1 MIFPLSLA
9 HLFALGVFKLCVL
22 LLFISPPWAALPLGL
37 YVLLCAL
44 APLFPRFGF
53 FLPILSRGS
62 RRASR
67 VALSF
72 DDGPDPEVTP
82 QVLDLLDRHGL
93 KAAFF
98 LIGEKAQ
105 AHPELVREILRRGH
119 EVGNHTW
126 HHDPFLM
133 LKGRKRLREEVRGG
147 QEILKGFG
155 ILPAAF
161 RPPVGITSPALWRL
175 LIEEGMFC
183 LNFSLRAGDMGNR
196 RIGHLAK
203 RLLGRVRPGDLLLL
217 HDVRPPKAQVQDLLR
232 EFEALLQGLK
242 AKHLEV
248 VPVSALVGRQ
258 IMKREVVSGSTAE
271 SFYDDLAAT
280 YDHEQFE
287 TGVSLAR
294 RTEQALFEARLPE
307 LLRGTERVLEIGAGT
322 GIFTLPLAARAREVL
337 AVDISRNML
346 KLLEAKAQAAGVRNI
361 TTLAAN
367 VEQVALEGP
376 FDLVCAFSALEYMQ
390 DLPGLI
396 LGLAPRMAP
405 GGRIYLL
412 TARTSLFRFFTQIGN
427 ALRQGL
433 WLRARSRREM
443 TRMLTAAGFEVVQI
457 RGHLL
462 RCLISGGMLLEVEAR
477 MATRS
482 TTEKNR

>member
-1 MIFPLSLA
+1 MILPLSIA
-9 HLFALGVFKLCVL
+9 HLVALGVLKLVII

-37 YVLLCAL
+37 YVLFCAF

-62 RRASR
+62 RKQPR

-82 QVLDLLDRHGL
+82 RVLDLLDQHGV

-119 EVGNHTW
+119 EVGNHSW
-126 HHDPFLM
+126 HHFPFLM
-133 LKGRKRLREEVRGG
+133 LKGRRTLRQEIAKG
-147 QEILKGFG
+147 QEILKTFG
-155 ILPAAF
+155 ILPVAF
-161 RPPVGITSPALWRL
+161 RPPVGVTSPALWRI

-183 LNFSLRAGDMGNR
+183 LNFSRRAGDMGNR
-196 RIGHLAK
+196 RIRNLAA
-203 RLLGRVRPGDLLLL
+203 RLLDKVRPGDLLLL
-217 HDVRPPKAQVQDLLR
+217 HDVRPPEGGTDYLLQ
-232 EFEALLQGLK
+232 EFEAVLAGLK
-242 AKHLEV
+242 ARQLEV
-248 VPVSALVGRQ
+248 VPVSTLVGRQ
-258 IMKREVVSGSTAE
+258 IMKREAVSGSAAE
-271 SFYDDLAAT
+271 AFYDDLAAT

-294 RTEQALFEARLPE
+294 RTEQALFEARLPA
-307 LLRGTERVLEIGAGT
+307 LLRGGERVLEIGAGT
-322 GIFTLPLAARAREVL
+322 GIFTLPIAAKAGEVL

-346 KLLEAKAQAAGVRNI
+346 NLLEAKARAAGVLNI
-361 TTLAAN
+361 RTLAAN
-367 VEQVALEGP
+367 VEESPLEGP
-376 FDLVCAFSALEYMQ
+376 FDLVCAFSALEYMK
-390 DLPGLI
+390 DLSSLI
-396 LGLAPRMAP
+396 QRLGPQMAP

-412 TARTSLFRFFTQIGN
+412 TARRSLFRFFTQMGN
-427 ALRQGL
+427 AMRQGL

-443 TRMLTAAGFEVVQI
+443 TRMLEAAGFEVVSI
-457 RGHLL
+457 KGHLL

-477 MATRS
+477 WPDAGD
-482 TTEKNR
+482 